1 MLETPVLESLFKKV
15 AYRRPVT
22 LLKKTPTRVISSK
35 CCKTFQN
42 TYFAEHMRRALSVY
56 GYFYATIFIQTG
68 DGFHVAYSF

>member
-1 MLETPVLESLFKKV
+1 MLETPVLGSLFKKV

-22 LLKKTPTRVISSK
+22 LLKKTPTQVISSE

-56 GYFYATIFIQTG
+56 GYLMLPFLFRLETDFM
-68 DGFHVAYSF
+68 